1 MLQIVESFAMRG
13 VLIMSMAVEEILDSF
28 DHLSESEKREVAS
41 EIIRRTRGLNF
52 PPLTDE
58 EFILNAESLFL
69 ELDQRESA
77 NE

>member
-1 MLQIVESFAMRG
+1 
-13 VLIMSMAVEEILDSF
+13 MSTVVDEMLDSF
-28 DHLSESEKREVAS
+28 DHLSEPDKREVAS
-41 EIIRRTRGLNF
+41 EIIRRTRGLTF

-58 EFILNAESLFL
+58 ELILNAEGLFL